1 MNKIW
6 ITGVAAVV
14 VIAGGVVYVQ
24 SKDSSTKPKTSGNT
38 LSSQTRASMPTMQKQ
53 FEGYKGAQYDKI
65 FLASMIAHHQ
75 GAVQMAQMASS
86 NAKHQEIKDLATNI
100 ISAQNTEISQM
111 QSWQTALGYTKND
124 SATQAV
130 VKQMQGEM
138 DSMMGQLNGK
148 MGDEFDKA
156 FLAQMMMHHQSAI
169 DMSKPA
175 AINAGQE
182 EVKTLASNIITA
194 QTKEVSEMISWQTQ
208 WGYKTQSSSSDSM
221 SGMSM

>member
-6 ITGVAAVV
+6 ISGIAAVV
-14 VIAGGVVYVQ
+14 VIAGGVVYAQ
-24 SKDSSTKPKTSGNT
+24 SKDSTTKPKTSGNT
-38 LSSQTRASMPTMQKQ
+38 LSSQTRLSMPAMQKQ

-148 MGDEFDKA
+148 TGDEFDKA

-169 DMSKPA
+169 NMSKPA
-175 AINAGQE
+175 ATNAGQE
-182 EVKTLASNIITA
+182 EVKTLASNIIAA
-194 QTKEVSEMISWQTQ
+194 QTKEVSEMMSWQTQ
-208 WGYKTQSSSSDSM
+208 WVYKTQSSSSDSM